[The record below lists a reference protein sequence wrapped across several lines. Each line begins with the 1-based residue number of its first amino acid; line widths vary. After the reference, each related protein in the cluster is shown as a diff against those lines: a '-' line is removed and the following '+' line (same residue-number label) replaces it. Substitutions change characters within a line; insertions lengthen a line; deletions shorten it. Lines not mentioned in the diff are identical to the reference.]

1 MSQETSTMKKGRIVL
16 AVAMAIYVASFFV
29 SAVGR
34 VYGGRVSP
42 DIVGYECASMTL
54 LSPWTPDAL
63 KSFPENPLLFI
74 ALVFSGWINLVFL
87 VAIGFLLKKRITS
100 ATTML
105 RTALLL
111 MMPACW
117 IVFYQEHATP
127 GLGYFLWTGGMVVA
141 IFSVSLERERVQ
153 QVEQASCV

>member
-1 MSQETSTMKKGRIVL
+1 VKRSRIVL
-16 AVAMAIYVASFFV
+16 AVAITIYVASFFV

-42 DIVGYECASMTL
+42 SIVGYKCASMTL
-54 LSPWTPDAL
+54 LSPWTPEGL

-74 ALVFSGWINLVFL
+74 ALISSGWINLVFL
-87 VAIGFLLKKRITS
+87 VSIGFLLKKGANS
-100 ATTML
+100 ATTTL
-105 RTALLL
+105 RAALLL
-111 MMPACW
+111 MIPACW

-141 IFSVSLERERVQ
+141 IFSIPFEREKVQ
-153 QVEQASCV
+153 RVEQPSLV

>member
-1 MSQETSTMKKGRIVL
+1 MKRGRIVL
-16 AVAMAIYVASFFV
+16 LVAMAIYVASFFV

-42 DIVGYECASMTL
+42 SIVGYECASVAL
-54 LSPWTPDAL
+54 LSPWTADGL

-74 ALVFSGWINLVFL
+74 GLVFSGWINLVFM
-87 VAIGFLLKKRITS
+87 VAMGFLLKKRTAG

-141 IFSVSLERERVQ
+141 IFSMSLERERVQ
-153 QVEQASCV
+153 QAEQASFV

>member
-1 MSQETSTMKKGRIVL
+1 VRRNWVVL
-16 AVAMAIYVASFFV
+16 AVAMALYVASFFLSV
-29 SAVGR
+29 VGR

-42 DIVGYECASMTL
+42 GIVGYECASMTL

-87 VAIGFLLKKRITS
+87 ITIGFLLKKGTTS

-117 IVFYQEHATP
+117 IVFYQENATP
-127 GLGYFLWTGGMVVA
+127 GVGYFLWSVGMVVA
-141 IFSVSLERERVQ
+141 IFSMSFERERVQ
-153 QVEQASCV
+153 QVEQASFV